1 MPDESGASQTRRSVL
16 RWLVRSFLSLWGV
29 ASVGVVF
36 SFLKTPK
43 LGSAVA
49 RIVPA
54 GSFSSLQVGEARLIR
69 HGSRPIH
76 ILKVSEREVLALS
89 AICTHRQCVLD
100 WSPEREA
107 FICPCHAGSFDAT
120 GQVVSGLPR
129 RALERHRTSIRGD
142 EIVIYLS

>member
-1 MPDESGASQTRRSVL
+1 M
-16 RWLVRSFLSLWGV
+16 
-29 ASVGVVF
+29 GVVF

-43 LGSAVA
+43 LGSAVE
-49 RIVPA
+49 RVVPA
-54 GSFSSLQVGEARLIR
+54 GSFSSLKRGEARLVR
-69 HGSRPIH
+69 HGSGPLH
-76 ILKVSEREVLALS
+76 VLKVSEDEVLALS
-89 AICTHRQCVLD
+89 AVCTHRQCVID